1 MPKVTDQLVAVLH
14 LPYRSGAWGRSAGGY
29 EAETAPAPSFNADGT
44 CTGKRVLT
52 KGIDQTC
59 PTEDDVS
66 VTIHG
71 ESLTFS
77 NSKLR
82 GFVIGFEPHPDGSF
96 RETSTGI
103 EGTTVLIE
111 GHIVG
116 DVIDA
121 DVTTSA
127 CQHHWHL
134 KRG

>member
-1 MPKVTDQLVAVLH
+1 MNRWSRCCVVCLFVA
-14 LPYRSGAWGRSAGGY
+14 
-29 EAETAPAPSFNADGT
+29 APALGAENTFDGT
-44 CTGKRVLT
+44 YTGKRVLT

-66 VTIHG
+66 VIIHG

-82 GFVIGFEPHPDGSF
+82 GYVVGFEPHPDGSF
-96 RETSTGI
+96 SETSTGI
-103 EGTTVLIE
+103 EGTIVLIE
-111 GHIVG
+111 GRIVG

-127 CQHHWHL
+127 CKHHWHL
-134 KRG
+134 KRGKAG